1 MTKTP
6 WDSIKKSIV
15 YANIE
20 SDTLEEI
27 RKFTNADGKI
37 SIHSIDYISLRTG
50 IQHTFILE
58 KAKELKLI

>member
-1 MTKTP
+1 MTIRP

-15 YANIE
+15 FANIE
-20 SDTLEEI
+20 SDALEEI
-27 RKFTNADGKI
+27 RKFTNPDGKI

-50 IQHTFILE
+50 IQHAFILD